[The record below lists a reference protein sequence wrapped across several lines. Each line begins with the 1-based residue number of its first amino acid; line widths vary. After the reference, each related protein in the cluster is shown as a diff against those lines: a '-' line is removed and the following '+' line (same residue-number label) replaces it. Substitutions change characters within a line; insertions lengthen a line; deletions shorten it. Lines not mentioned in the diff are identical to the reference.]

1 MNTAPDEVRLVR
13 ALRLRNQGLVPGAGR
28 WAAVPEVARGMVALQ
43 AQDPRA
49 VLHALSLRCAGHPT
63 EASVAAEFDAARV
76 VRNRPSR
83 GTLQVTASE
92 EMHWLSALMTPRSN
106 AAAVKRR
113 STIGVTDA
121 MVEAVGEVMRSELE
135 GGRVRT
141 RPELVAACAEAGI
154 ALDGARAGHV
164 LRHHTEVM
172 TIVFAGISGG
182 VDSFA
187 LAEEWI
193 PRRREPTGPDAL
205 AELATRYF
213 TTRGPAT
220 LQCLAWW
227 ANLPM
232 GAVRQAIAA
241 AGPALE
247 EIDVAG
253 GRSVVA
259 TGSVSLDSAEVDGI
273 LAEPLLLPSFDEY
286 LLSYRD
292 RSAVISPEG
301 LTAVIPGRNG
311 MFKPVVVVGGEVVGI
326 WSRRLTSD
334 TVTVT
339 IEPFEELA
347 SAAHDGLA
355 RRADDYGAFLGMQ
368 AQMVIEV

>member
-1 MNTAPDEVRLVR
+1 M
-13 ALRLRNQGLVPGAGR
+13 
-28 WAAVPEVARGMVALQ
+28 
-43 AQDPRA
+43 
-49 VLHALSLRCAGHPT
+49 
-63 EASVAAEFDAARV
+63 
-76 VRNRPSR
+76 
-83 GTLQVTASE
+83 
-92 EMHWLSALMTPRSN
+92 
-106 AAAVKRR
+106 
-113 STIGVTDA
+113 
-121 MVEAVGEVMRSELE
+121 
-135 GGRVRT
+135 
-141 RPELVAACAEAGI
+141 
-154 ALDGARAGHV
+154 
-164 LRHHTEVM
+164 
-172 TIVFAGISGG
+172 
-182 VDSFA
+182 
-187 LAEEWI
+187 
-193 PRRREPTGPDAL
+193 
-205 AELATRYF
+205 
-213 TTRGPAT
+213 
-220 LQCLAWW
+220 
-227 ANLPM
+227 
-232 GAVRQAIAA
+232 
-241 AGPALE
+241 
-247 EIDVAG
+247 AG

-326 WSRRLTSD
+326 WSRHLTSD